1 MCSQPPKNIES
12 KWLFPLYQKAIELSD
27 PKKTI
32 GISGGEPTLY
42 KKELFSILLN
52 VYDKGKSHL
61 LSIFCQMDN
70 ISIIMIL
77 KF

>member
-27 PKKTI
+27 PKNNWHIWRGTNF
-32 GISGGEPTLY
+32 Y

-52 VYDKGKSHL
+52 VYDKEKTFH
-61 LSIFCQMDN
+61 SIFCQMDN